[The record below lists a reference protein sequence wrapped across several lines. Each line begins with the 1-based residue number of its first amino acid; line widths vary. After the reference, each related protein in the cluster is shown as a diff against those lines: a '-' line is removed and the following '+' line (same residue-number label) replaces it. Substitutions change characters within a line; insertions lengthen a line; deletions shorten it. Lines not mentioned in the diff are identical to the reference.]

1 MVIVPHTYSTNLVHC
16 VFSTKGRADL
26 ISAVLEERL
35 HAYIVGTAKN
45 LGIEI
50 LALGGTANHVHI
62 LMTLPPAQPL
72 SYAMRDLKANSS
84 RWMSE
89 HGTPFAWQE
98 GFGAFSVSPSQ
109 APVVIEICSQSGG
122 ASQEAELRGGI
133 PAPAEEIRNFL
144 RSEAC
149 LRVVTPLRG
158 SFVFGI
164 VPNAHALG

>member
-35 HAYIVGTAKN
+35 HAYIFGTAKN

-50 LALGGTANHVHI
+50 LALGGTSNHIHI

-109 APVVIEICSQSGG
+109 APVVKRYVRNQ
-122 ASQEAELRGGI
+122 AEHHKK
-133 PAPAEEIRNFL
+133 RNFEEEFL
-144 RSEAC
+144 LLLKKSGISYD
-149 LRVVTPLRG
+149 PKH
-158 SFVFGI
+158 VFG
-164 VPNAHALG
+164 

>member
-16 VFSTKGRADL
+16 GFSTKGRVDL

-35 HAYIVGTAKN
+35 HAYMFGTAKN

-50 LALGGTANHVHI
+50 LALGGTANHIHF
-62 LMTLPPAQPL
+62 LMTLPPARPL

-109 APVVIEICSQSGG
+109 APVVKRYVRNQ
-122 ASQEAELRGGI
+122 AEHHKK
-133 PAPAEEIRNFL
+133 RNFEEEFL
-144 RSEAC
+144 LLLKKSGISYD
-149 LRVVTPLRG
+149 PKH
-158 SFVFGI
+158 VFG
-164 VPNAHALG
+164 